1 MLFFLKFLLPFAD
14 NTQHVVLENAMEIS
28 PIREIRAIGAAS
40 APKVESEIQPPF
52 AFDPVGRME
61 DDAFSRND
69 HAPERGLEE
78 EDLEEAEGDDQSAT
92 LSDHSDSDGEVD
104 FFA

>member
-1 MLFFLKFLLPFAD
+1 
-14 NTQHVVLENAMEIS
+14 MEIN
-28 PIREIRAIGAAS
+28 PIREIRAVGTAS
-40 APKVESEIQPPF
+40 TPKAESEIQPPF

-78 EDLEEAEGDDQSAT
+78 EEPEQAEKGDDQAAT
-92 LSDHSDSDGEVD
+92 LPDHPDSDGEVD